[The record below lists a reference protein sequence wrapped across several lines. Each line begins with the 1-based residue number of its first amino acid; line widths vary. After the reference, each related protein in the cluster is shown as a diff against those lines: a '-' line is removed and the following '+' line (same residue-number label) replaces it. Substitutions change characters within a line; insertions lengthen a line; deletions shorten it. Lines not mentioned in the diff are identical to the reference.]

1 MKNDNT
7 KLVLRLLKRHEKKWR
22 TEEQRPFDSTP
33 MGDVAFLL
41 LIFFIVTTSF
51 ILREGIFFSLPS
63 KTAGTVKLDENLIVD
78 VYPQETGFKYN
89 DALYSR
95 KDFKAFI
102 KKQINEYP
110 KSVMVI
116 KMRPDIRYERL
127 VDTMS
132 IAMETGLRRVSLKNV
147 GVDEQ

>member
-1 MKNDNT
+1 MDRNNT
-7 KLVLRLLKRHEKKWR
+7 SLVLRLLKRHEKKWK
-22 TEEQRPFDSTP
+22 TEEQLPFDSTP

-63 KTAGTVKLDENLIVD
+63 KTAGTIKLDENLIVD
-78 VYPQETGFKYN
+78 VYPRETGFMYKDTVYK
-89 DALYSR
+89 R
-95 KDFKAFI
+95 IDFKKFM
-102 KKQINEYP
+102 KKQLENYP
-110 KSVMVI
+110 KTVMVI

-132 IAMETGLRRVSLKNV
+132 VAVEIGLRRVSLKNV
-147 GVDEQ
+147 GTDE